1 MNSSR
6 TAQSFAALGR
16 LTWLSLL
23 LCLGCAEGASGVTR
37 MADGV
42 RYEGRFI
49 SPEAY
54 SAYAMGIEYETR
66 GELAKALTWYSEARA
81 EDPES
86 PEIWARIGASE
97 CFAAEATRGPSVA
110 ARAFDNGIRL
120 DPEYYGN
127 YFERARCAERAR
139 SFAAG
144 LLDATAAVAR
154 RPGDEPANLLV
165 ARLLLALGR
174 SADARAWLE
183 AFASYHELSPAMK
196 RALEAARKPPNPTPQ
211 ARAKT
216 APLAATRSAA
226 FTELRAGKLEAARHQ
241 AETELGA
248 DPTNSDAWIAL
259 LCACDTLRDEVCF
272 DHALERL
279 QSPSLAASETA
290 LAFLSELLARRTGA
304 HLSR

>member
-1 MNSSR
+1 
-6 TAQSFAALGR
+6 
-16 LTWLSLL
+16 
-23 LCLGCAEGASGVTR
+23 

-54 SAYAMGIEYETR
+54 SAYAMGVEYETR

-86 PEIWARIGASE
+86 PEIWARIGATE
-97 CFAAEATRGPSVA
+97 CFAAEPARGPSAA
-110 ARAFDNGIRL
+110 ARAFDNGVRL
-120 DPEYYGN
+120 GPNYYGN

-139 SFAAG
+139 AFDSG
-144 LLDATAAVAR
+144 LRDATAAVAR

-165 ARLLLALGR
+165 ARILLALGR
-174 SADARAWLE
+174 NVDARAWLE

-196 RALEAARKPPNPTPQ
+196 RALESARKPASPNPQ
-211 ARAKT
+211 ASAKA
-216 APLAATRSAA
+216 APLAATRTAA
-226 FTELRAGKLEAARHQ
+226 FAELRAGKLEAARSQ
-241 AETELGA
+241 AQIELGA

-259 LCACDTLRDEVCF
+259 LCACDALRDEACF
-272 DHALERL
+272 DHALEQI
-279 QSPSLAASETA
+279 QSPSLSATDTA
-290 LAFLSELLARRTGA
+290 LAFLNELIARRTGA